1 MENKNIVIRKA
12 TKKDINLLYELING
26 LAIYEKRPNDMTGSI
41 EMLSYW
47 LFEKSVATALIAEN
61 DNGEN
66 IGYAIYYPIFSS
78 FSANVKVHLEDLFI
92 KPNFRH
98 QGYGKE
104 FFFKLA
110 NIIKKEGY
118 IEIEWSCLDWNT
130 PSIEFYKKIGAIQ
143 EKERVY
149 FGYKLNN

>member
-1 MENKNIVIRKA
+1 MENKNLVIRKA
-12 TKKDINLLYELING
+12 TKEDINLLYELING

-104 FFFKLA
+104 FFFKIA
-110 NIIKKEGY
+110 KIIKDEGY
-118 IEIEWSCLDWNT
+118 IEIEWSCLDWNA
-130 PSIEFYKKIGAIQ
+130 PSIEFYKKIGAFQ
-143 EKERVY
+143 EKGRVY

>member
-1 MENKNIVIRKA
+1 MENKNLVIRKA
-12 TKKDINLLYELING
+12 AKKDINLLYELING
-26 LAIYEKRPNDMTGSI
+26 LANYEKRPNDMIGSI
-41 EMLSYW
+41 EMLNYW

-92 KPNFRH
+92 KPNYRH
-98 QGYGKE
+98 QEYGEE
-104 FFFKLA
+104 FFFKIA
-110 NIIKKEGY
+110 KIIKDEGY

-130 PSIEFYKKIGAIQ
+130 PSIEFYKKIGALQ
-143 EKERVY
+143 EKGRVY